1 MHRFTWKSRR
11 LAALA
16 LAGGLLLTIIVVWMV
31 YRVDSV
37 PKLTLAEAEQR
48 VLDTYEGSIVDS
60 RLQGANLVVFLKT
73 GQGLYELIV
82 SRDSGD
88 IAEIR
93 RLEEY
98 AQEPPTA
105 SEDPEDNAPGQDN
118 PADPSAPEGEPVTE
132 EPGTAPPSTRPD
144 HKPEGGVAEEGGTAT
159 PDKSGFISEKE
170 AAGLALKTVP
180 GRVKDID
187 DEENGGTRYYL
198 IEIETADGR
207 EAEVQLN
214 AASGKVISVTWD
226 DDHED
231 DDTDDDDTDDDDSE

>member
-1 MHRFTWKSRR
+1 MHRFTLKSRR

-16 LAGGLLLTIIVVWMV
+16 LAGGLLFIAVLVWMV
-31 YRVDSV
+31 YSADSG

-48 VLDTYEGSIVDS
+48 VLNTYEGSVVDS
-60 RLQGANLVVFLKT
+60 RLQGTGFVVFLKT

-82 SRDSGD
+82 RSDSGD

-98 AQEPPTA
+98 AQEPPTM
-105 SEDPEDNAPGQDN
+105 EDDPEGTVPGKDDLS
-118 PADPSAPEGEPVTE
+118 ADPSAPWGEDAQEGGAST
-132 EPGTAPPSTRPD
+132 PGTD
-144 HKPEGGVAEEGGTAT
+144 
-159 PDKSGFISEKE
+159 GFISEKE
-170 AAGLALKTVP
+170 ATGLALKTVS
-180 GRVKDID
+180 GLVKDID
-187 DEENGGTRYYL
+187 IEEDGGTRYYL

-226 DDHED
+226 DD
-231 DDTDDDDTDDDDSE
+231 TDDDDS

>member
-1 MHRFTWKSRR
+1 MHRFTLKSRR

-16 LAGGLLLTIIVVWMV
+16 LAGGLLFIAVLVWMV
-31 YRVDSV
+31 YSADSG

-48 VLDTYEGSIVDS
+48 VLNTYEGSVVDS
-60 RLQGANLVVFLKT
+60 RLQGADFVVFLKT

-82 SRDSGD
+82 RSDSGD

-98 AQEPPTA
+98 AQEPPTM
-105 SEDPEDNAPGQDN
+105 EDDPEGTVPGKDDLS
-118 PADPSAPEGEPVTE
+118 ADPSAPWGEDAQEGGAST
-132 EPGTAPPSTRPD
+132 PGTD
-144 HKPEGGVAEEGGTAT
+144 
-159 PDKSGFISEKE
+159 GFISEKE
-170 AAGLALKTVP
+170 ATGLALKTVS
-180 GRVKDID
+180 GLVKDID
-187 DEENGGTRYYL
+187 IEEDGGTRYYL

-226 DDHED
+226 DD
-231 DDTDDDDTDDDDSE
+231 TDDDDS

>member
-1 MHRFTWKSRR
+1 MHRFTLKSRR

-16 LAGGLLLTIIVVWMV
+16 LAGGLLFIAVLLWMV
-31 YRVDSV
+31 YSADSG

-48 VLDTYEGSIVDS
+48 VLNTYEGSVVDS
-60 RLQGANLVVFLKT
+60 RLQGADFVVFLKT

-82 SRDSGD
+82 RSDSGD

-98 AQEPPTA
+98 AQEPPTM
-105 SEDPEDNAPGQDN
+105 EDDPEGTVPGKDDLS
-118 PADPSAPEGEPVTE
+118 ADPSAPWGEDAQEGGAST
-132 EPGTAPPSTRPD
+132 PGTD
-144 HKPEGGVAEEGGTAT
+144 
-159 PDKSGFISEKE
+159 GFISEKE
-170 AAGLALKTVP
+170 ATGLALKTVS
-180 GRVKDID
+180 GLVKDID
-187 DEENGGTRYYL
+187 IEEDGGTRYYL

-226 DDHED
+226 DD
-231 DDTDDDDTDDDDSE
+231 TDDDDS

>member
-1 MHRFTWKSRR
+1 MQRFTWKSRR

-16 LAGGLLLTIIVVWMV
+16 LAGGLLLIVIVVWIM
-31 YRVDSV
+31 YRADSG

-48 VLDTYEGSIVDS
+48 VLNTYEGSIVDS
-60 RLQGANLVVFLKT
+60 RLQGADVVVFLKT

-82 SRDSGD
+82 KRDNGD

-98 AQEPPTA
+98 VQEPPTV
-105 SEDPEDNAPGQDN
+105 SDDTEGTVPGQDDLS
-118 PADPSAPEGEPVTE
+118 AGPSDPEGEPATE
-132 EPGTAPPSTRPD
+132 DPGTVPPPTQPDNKPSAPHTDGS
-144 HKPEGGVAEEGGTAT
+144 
-159 PDKSGFISEKE
+159 ISEKE
-170 AAGLALKTVP
+170 ATELALKKVS
-180 GRVKDID
+180 GRVMDID
-187 DEENGGTRYYL
+187 IEDEGGTRYYL

-226 DDHED
+226 DD
-231 DDTDDDDTDDDDSE
+231 DTDDDDDDDSE

>member
-16 LAGGLLLTIIVVWMV
+16 LAGGLLFIAVVVWMA
-31 YRVDSV
+31 YNADSG
-37 PKLTLAEAEQR
+37 PKLTLAQAEQR
-48 VLDTYEGSIVDS
+48 VLNTYEGSIADS
-60 RLQGANLVVFLKT
+60 RLQGADFVIFLKT

-82 SRDSGD
+82 NRDSGD

-98 AQEPPTA
+98 VQEPPNA
-105 SEDPEDNAPGQDN
+105 NVDPEGNVPGEDDLST
-118 PADPSAPEGEPVTE
+118 DPSAPGSEPAAGG
-132 EPGTAPPSTRPD
+132 PGTAPPATDPD
-144 HKPEGGVAEEGGTAT
+144 DKPPGGGGAQEGGASAPGADGV
-159 PDKSGFISEKE
+159 ISEKE
-170 AAGLALKTVP
+170 AAELALKTVP
-180 GRVKDID
+180 GRVKDTDI
-187 DEENGGTRYYL
+187 EEDGGMRYYL

-226 DDHED
+226 DDH
-231 DDTDDDDTDDDDSE
+231 DDTDDDDGDDSE